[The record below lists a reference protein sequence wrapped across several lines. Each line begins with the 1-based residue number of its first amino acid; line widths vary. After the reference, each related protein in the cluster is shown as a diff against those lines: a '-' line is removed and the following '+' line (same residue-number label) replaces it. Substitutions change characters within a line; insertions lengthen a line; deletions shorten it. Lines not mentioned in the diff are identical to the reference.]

1 MKKKISDDNRPG
13 GASAL
18 PPELF
23 PALLDKIADSVH
35 ILDLEGRI
43 LYVNEAV
50 CRATGYERQELLG
63 KSIGLMNP
71 PEEAALVPER
81 IAKITEKGEARY
93 ELTHVRKDGSRF
105 PVEAYARVI
114 ELQGKKLIVAIDRD
128 VTERRKYEKFLKLNN
143 TMLAAQQEVVP
154 DGLLMVDGAGKI
166 VFFNRN
172 FARMWELPADVLSSG
187 SDERALGHVIDKLAD
202 PEGFLAKVKY
212 LYSHDEESSR
222 DEVRLK
228 DGRVF
233 DRFSAPVSAEDGKHF
248 GRIWSFRDVTEDKR
262 LERELAA
269 SEARYKTIY
278 LGSRDALLLY
288 SPERGFFDGNDATFT
303 LFNCTRE
310 QFRTLTPADLS
321 PERQPDGRLSAEK
334 AQEIIAEAMEK
345 GGHYFEW
352 RHKKCTGEEFD
363 ATVQLTRLTLEGRR
377 VLHATV
383 RDVTELK
390 KASGELREGYELQA
404 ALNKMLHRS
413 IETSPLAVKLEEY
426 LDDVLGV
433 SWLSVEAKGA
443 IFLLERGML
452 KLAVQRGLSPELV
465 AKCATVPLG
474 RCLCARAD
482 ASANPWTSACLGP
495 EHETSYPG
503 MPEHGHCC
511 VPILA
516 GGETLGV
523 LNLYLKTGAPVT
535 GRQEEFLKAAADVLA
550 ATVIRARIEGQL
562 LQSQK
567 MESIGRLAGGVA
579 HDFNNILTAIKFYGE
594 QVRKAMPPGDQKR
607 DDAAEILSAA
617 DRAVSLTRQLL
628 AVSRRQVMTPKVA
641 DLNVVTAD
649 MLNMLSRLIGEHIE
663 LKTDLSVEPC
673 MVKVDT
679 GQIEQVVMNLAVN
692 ARDAMPDGG
701 TIRIETAVVDG
712 TPALFLAHPDLPRGR
727 LVRLRITDNGCGMK
741 PEVIEHI
748 FEPFFTTK
756 APGKGTGL
764 GLSTVFGIIKQS
776 GGEVEVESRPGL
788 GTTFSIYLAYSGEP
802 CAENGADGGT
812 CAARPAAGETVL
824 LVEDE
829 DSLRRIGERIMAAA
843 GYEVLSFS
851 GSTAALKALE
861 ARGKPVDLLVTDVV
875 MPGMGGRE
883 LAEEAQRLG
892 LAPRVLYMSG
902 YGDEAVMT
910 RGGAE
915 KSPAF
920 IFKPFSVDAL
930 LKKMREVLDGPADK
944 AGA

>member
-1 MKKKISDDNRPG
+1 MKKEISADNGPG
-13 GASAL
+13 NSPAL

-23 PALLDKIADSVH
+23 PALLDKVADSVH
-35 ILDLEGRI
+35 ILDGQGRI
-43 LYVNEAV
+43 LYVNDAV
-50 CRATGYERQELLG
+50 CRATGYERAELIG
-63 KSIGLMNP
+63 KSIGIMNP
-71 PEEAALVPER
+71 PEDAALVPER
-81 IAKITEKGEARY
+81 IGKIAARGEARY
-93 ELTHVRKDGSRF
+93 ELTHARKDGSRF

-114 ELQGKKLIVAIDRD
+114 ELQGRKLIVAIDRD
-128 VTERRKYEKFLKLNN
+128 ITERRKYEEELKLGN

-154 DGLLMVDGAGKI
+154 DGLLMVDASGKI

-172 FARMWELPADVLSSG
+172 FARMWGLPDDVLSSG
-187 SDERALGHVIDKLAD
+187 SDERALGHVLDELED

-212 LYSHDEESSR
+212 LYSHSGETSR

-233 DRFSAPVSAEDGKHF
+233 DRFSAPVAAADGKQF

-278 LGSRDALLLY
+278 LGSRDALVLY
-288 SPERGFFDGNDATFT
+288 SPERGFFDGNDATFA

-310 QFRTLTPADLS
+310 QFRKLTPADLS
-321 PERQPDGRLSAEK
+321 PERQPDGRLSEEK
-334 AQEIIAEAMEK
+334 AREIVALAMEK
-345 GGHYFEW
+345 GGHSFEW
-352 RHKKCTGEEFD
+352 RHRKCSGEEFD
-363 ATVQLTRLTLEGRR
+363 ATVLLTRLTLDGRQ

-383 RDVTELK
+383 RDVTEMK
-390 KASGELREGYELQA
+390 KASAERREGYEIQA

-413 IETSPLAVKLEEY
+413 LETSPLSVKLAEY
-426 LDDVLGV
+426 LEDILRV

-443 IFLLERGML
+443 IFLLEGGAL
-452 KLAVQRGLSPELV
+452 KLTVQRGLSPELV
-465 AKCATVPLG
+465 AKCDTVPLG
-474 RCLCARAD
+474 RCLCGRAA
-482 ASANPWTSACLGP
+482 ASAKPLISACLGP
-495 EHETSYPG
+495 EHEIGYYG
-503 MPEHGHCC
+503 MHEHGHCC
-511 VPILA
+511 VPIIA

-523 LNLYLKTGAPVT
+523 LNLYLKADLPITPK
-535 GRQEEFLKAAADVLA
+535 QEEFLKVAADVLA
-550 ATVIRARIEGQL
+550 ANIIRSRIENQL

-579 HDFNNILTAIKFYGE
+579 HDFNNILTAIKFYAE

-673 MVKVDT
+673 LVKVDT

-701 TIRIETAVVDG
+701 TIRIETAVVEG
-712 TPALFLAHPDLPRGR
+712 TAALFLTHPELPRGR
-727 LVRLRITDNGCGMK
+727 LVRLKISDNGSGMK
-741 PEVIEHI
+741 PEVMEHI

-756 APGKGTGL
+756 EQGKGTGL

-776 GGEVEVESRPGL
+776 GGEVEVESLPGS
-788 GTTFSIYLAYSGEP
+788 GTTFSIYLAYSGES
-802 CAENGADGGT
+802 CAESGAAGNQ
-812 CAARPAAGETVL
+812 CALRPASGEAIL

-829 DSLRRIGERIMAAA
+829 DSLRRIGERVMAAA
-843 GYEVLSFS
+843 GYEVLAVS
-851 GSTAALKALE
+851 GAAAALKALRE
-861 ARGKPVDLLVTDVV
+861 RGKPVDLLVTDVV

-883 LAEEAQRLG
+883 LALEAQRLG

-902 YGDEAVMT
+902 YADDAVM
-910 RGGAE
+910 RGGATDE
-915 KSPAF
+915 GIAF
-920 IFKPFSVDAL
+920 IYKPFSVDAL
-930 LKKMREVLDGPADK
+930 LRKMREVLDGPADK
-944 AGA
+944 ARA